1 MRGAVT
7 QKGTQSL
14 SSFAA
19 ERLQNRSRRW
29 CDDLPDDIKEQI
41 QSAPDVSSRT
51 IVDWLVSIGYTEAT
65 YAKVDGFRR
74 DRARS

>member
-1 MRGAVT
+1 MT
-7 QKGTQSL
+7 QKGTPSL
-14 SSFAA
+14 SSFVA
-19 ERLQNRSRRW
+19 ENLQSRSRRW

-41 QSAPDVSSRT
+41 QSAPEVSSRL
-51 IVDWLVSIGYTEAT
+51 IVEWLVSIGYTEAT